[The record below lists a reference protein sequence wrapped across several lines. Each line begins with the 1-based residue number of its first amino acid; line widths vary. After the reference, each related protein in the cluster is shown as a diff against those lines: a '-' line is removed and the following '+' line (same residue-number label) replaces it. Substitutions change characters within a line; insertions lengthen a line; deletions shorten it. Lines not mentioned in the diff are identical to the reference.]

1 MVDLARGSVLFFSFV
16 EPTKRDR
23 PNRPNKPDEPD
34 SSHAP
39 KPRDSSVQS
48 ATLSSGEDKEVGVDD
63 LYAEVV
69 HVSQCD
75 AGE

>member
-1 MVDLARGSVLFFSFV
+1 MRGSVLSFSFV
-16 EPTKRDR
+16 EPTKRD
-23 PNRPNKPDEPD
+23 RPNKPDEPD

-48 ATLSSGEDKEVGVDD
+48 ATLSSGKGEEISVDD
-63 LYAEVV
+63 LDAEVV

-75 AGE
+75 AGK